1 LKHQKSYST
10 IEKEALALL
19 WALQHFE
26 VYLGSSAVPITVYT
40 DHNPLIFL
48 SNMSSSN
55 QRLLRWAL
63 KLQDYNVQIQH
74 IKGSDNVVADA
85 LSRAGEMEI

>member
-1 LKHQKSYST
+1 
-10 IEKEALALL
+10 
-19 WALQHFE
+19 
-26 VYLGSSAVPITVYT
+26 
-40 DHNPLIFL
+40 
-48 SNMSSSN
+48 MSSSN

-63 KLQDYNVQIQH
+63 KLQDYNIQIQH